1 MSSVNYTGCRQWCR
15 LRRILDSKTLLCL
28 IPHRGIQK
36 TKASSKSS
44 SFSKN
49 PTYAELEKKFKAL
62 EQEYNDYIRTTEFL
76 RESHEKFK
84 ALFTR

>member
-1 MSSVNYTGCRQWCR
+1 M
-15 LRRILDSKTLLCL
+15 
-28 IPHRGIQK
+28 
-36 TKASSKSS
+36 TKK
-44 SFSKN
+44 

>member
-1 MSSVNYTGCRQWCR
+1 M
-15 LRRILDSKTLLCL
+15 
-28 IPHRGIQK
+28 
-36 TKASSKSS
+36 TKK
-44 SFSKN
+44 

-84 ALFTR
+84 ALFDRNIHCIYAHDFEGNFIDANAASLNSLGYEREDIPSIKKETLFTR